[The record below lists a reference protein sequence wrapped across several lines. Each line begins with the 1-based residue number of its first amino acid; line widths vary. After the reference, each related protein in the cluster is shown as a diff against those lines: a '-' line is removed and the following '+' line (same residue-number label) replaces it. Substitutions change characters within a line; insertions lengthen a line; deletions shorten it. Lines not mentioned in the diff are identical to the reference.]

1 MITKKRDTRN
11 WNRYRRG
18 KVNVGTYIQPELKKK
33 LEARAADLNIS
44 MAALIIHAI
53 EELLSEK

>member
-1 MITKKRDTRN
+1 MVKSAGKYAGWD
-11 WNRYRRG
+11 RYRKG
-18 KVNVGTYIQPELKKK
+18 KKHISAWLEPKLKKK

-53 EELLSEK
+53 EELLSDK